1 MKLVQATVSKHP
13 REVTTK
19 YGQRSV
25 LDCLTRDGEQ
35 LTVWRRGGDLEVL
48 GRYPGERVM
57 LAVDSKGKVS
67 LIEHGGSGL
76 NKGNGASALPDTTP
90 IVPLFHT
97 ELNPSSTNNSR
108 NVFNDVP
115 NALPSQTPAERT
127 ALGSPKASAN
137 STYNQSSGK
146 GSGAPEIRDYTDR
159 LAKLYS
165 HCYRTVK
172 AEMDDG
178 DLPAEALKDIATTIF
193 IQTSRKF
200 NL

>member
-1 MKLVQATVSKHP
+1 
-13 REVTTK
+13 
-19 YGQRSV
+19 
-25 LDCLTRDGEQ
+25 
-35 LTVWRRGGDLEVL
+35 
-48 GRYPGERVM
+48 M

-76 NKGNGASALPDTTP
+76 TKGNGASALPDTTP

-97 ELNPSSTNNSR
+97 ELNPSSTNNNSR
-108 NVFNDVP
+108 NVSNDGLS
-115 NALPSQTPAERT
+115 ALPSQTPAERT
-127 ALGSPKASAN
+127 ESGAPKASAN
-137 STYNQSSGK
+137 STHNQSNGN
-146 GSGAPEIRDYTDR
+146 GSRAPEIRDYTDR